1 MAIRGKL
8 QTTMAPRIFL
18 AHGPGDAA
26 GTLKKWTMGIEDD
39 SIIAKTYSAQI
50 FELANEL
57 GAEILVVTDN
67 RNSYTAKDRRISVES
82 HVMGDLGSGW
92 RYWLNMKKHA
102 DLTARKAYDFGAD
115 AAIVSFHY
123 GLFSLPAFKK
133 YNIPIILDMH
143 NTIWPMG
150 CKPNLIKQFIFK
162 AIAISGRDALAG
174 VIGVSPEC
182 GRQLKQL
189 IGEKPTFNHIPQY
202 PVSLKNITI
211 DNTFPSEFRILFAG
225 RIESMKG
232 VFDIL
237 DASEILVRMGYRQVK
252 WILAGKG
259 SAEPEL
265 RDQIVGRNLDCFIE
279 LKGQLTRDNLT
290 VELAKSQATIT
301 PTRAG
306 FAEGLA
312 KAPLE
317 SLIPGI
323 PSLMSS
329 VVPAAEIVKN
339 AAIVFPPSSPAEIAN
354 AVAKM
359 LDSPSLYDSLCA
371 ESRGLKHLLFDQK
384 HSYKKAVLGALSE
397 CLG

>member
-1 MAIRGKL
+1 MAIRRKPP
-8 QTTMAPRIFL
+8 TIMAPKIFL

-26 GTLKKWTMGIEDD
+26 GTLKKWAMGIEDD

-50 FELANEL
+50 FDLANEI
-57 GAEILVVTDN
+57 GAKILVVTDN
-67 RNSYTAKDRRISVES
+67 INSYTHKDQSISVES
-82 HVMGDLGSGW
+82 HLMGDLGSSW
-92 RYWLNMKKHA
+92 RYWLKMKKHA
-102 DLTARKAYDFGAD
+102 DLTARKAYNFGANV
-115 AAIVSFHY
+115 AIVSFHY

-133 YNIPIILDMH
+133 YKIPIILDMH

-150 CKPNLIKQFIFK
+150 CKPNFIKQLIFK
-162 AIAISGRDALAG
+162 AIAISGRDTLAG

-211 DNTFPSEFRILFAG
+211 DNTLPSEFRILFAG

-232 VFDIL
+232 IFDIL
-237 DASEILVRMGYRQVK
+237 DASEILIRMGYRQVK

-259 SAEPEL
+259 SAEAEL
-265 RDQIVGRNLDCFIE
+265 RDQIIGRNLSCFME
-279 LKGQLTRDNLT
+279 LKGQLTRDKLT
-290 VELAKSQATIT
+290 DELAKSQATIT

-339 AAIVFPPSSPAEIAN
+339 SALVFPPSSPTEIAN

-371 ESRGLKHLLFDQK
+371 ESRGLKHLLFDPQY
-384 HSYKKAVLGALSE
+384 SYKTAVLGALSE